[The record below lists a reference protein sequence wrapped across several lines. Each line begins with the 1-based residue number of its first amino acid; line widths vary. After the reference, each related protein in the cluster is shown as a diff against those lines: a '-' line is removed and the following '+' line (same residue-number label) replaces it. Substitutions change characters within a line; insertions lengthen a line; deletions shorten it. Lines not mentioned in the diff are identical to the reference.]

1 MILTLA
7 LQTLKARKG
16 GFAGTFVALLL
27 GAAVLSACG
36 ILLESGIR
44 AGSPAERYAAAD
56 AVVTGRQE
64 ATLTLKDLDG
74 STMKESQ
81 PLPERV
87 PLTASPADR
96 IRRAD
101 GVRTVIEDDGA
112 TVRPATTDGR
122 PVPGHDG
129 TAPEAHSW
137 STLPLGDF
145 RLTKGHAPRTAHEI
159 VLDTELAAR
168 AGTGPGDEI
177 RLMSTSAPR
186 TYTVTGLV
194 ALKDGRAPRRSVL
207 FLSDAGLRHLAP
219 SIYAFGVLATPGT
232 SPGQLADAIRASLGD
247 DRLAVHT
254 GDGRG
259 RAEFL
264 DVVVSGS
271 NLVVLAAAV
280 GGNVLLI
287 AVFVL
292 YATTSLSVRH
302 RRREIALLRA
312 IGTTP
317 GQLRRML
324 AAEAAATGPAAGVLG
339 CPLGLVLVYWLRD
352 RFAGHGIVPPDFA
365 LALSPLP
372 FLGAVLVTT
381 LTALVAALVS
391 ALRATRIRP
400 TEALGEAAVE
410 PSGLSRGRRITG
422 LVLLVIAAGAFVT
435 GLVQHADFL
444 TLVGLANSMVLLLVI
459 ATAVL
464 GPLLARTAVRLL
476 APPLARTGVT
486 GHLAAANTR
495 ANAGRLAGA
504 ITPLV
509 LAVSFAS
516 TVVFT
521 QTTAL
526 RESTDQVRSGLV
538 ADHVLTA
545 PNGVSPDLAVK
556 VRELKQVESATGL
569 VKSKVVAVGEM
580 MGAQDAVSLGA
591 QGVDPTALGTTLDL
605 HARDGDLTELS
616 PGTLALS
623 TTAASWLGL
632 GVGDTAG
639 LRLGDGTPF
648 HGKVIAVYTRGLGFA
663 DITLDHDLLLAHT
676 TQKTDASVLVRS
688 TPSAQGLTQ
697 ALSHVAAAYPGTV
710 LRDGLATD
718 DQLAEQRANAWVNY
732 LVVGVI
738 IAYTAITVVNS
749 LAMTTAARRREF
761 ALLRLSGTARRQV
774 VGMMR
779 RESAV
784 VVLSGVGLGTLLSA
798 FPLILVA
805 LALGGAPWPAVTAP
819 GCAAIAGVTAA
830 LAVAGTMVPVR
841 VLLRIRPVEAIGA
854 GE

>member
-1 MILTLA
+1 MLALA
-7 LQTLKARKG
+7 LQTLKSRAA
-16 GFAGTFVALLL
+16 GFAGTFLALLL

-44 AGSPAERYAAAD
+44 AGSPPERYAAAD
-56 AVVTGRQE
+56 VLVTGRQDLE
-64 ATLTLKDLDG
+64 LSLKDVDG
-74 STMKESQ
+74 SATKQSQ

-87 PLTASPADR
+87 PLRASLAER
-96 IRRAD
+96 IGKVP
-101 GVRTVIEDDGA
+101 GVLTVTEDDGA
-112 TVRPATTDGR
+112 TVRLATAAGR
-122 PVPGHDG
+122 PVPGRHG
-129 TAPEAHSW
+129 SAPQAHNW
-137 STLPLGDF
+137 SGLGLGDF
-145 RLTKGHAPRTAHEI
+145 RLSQGHAPRTAREA
-159 VLDTELAAR
+159 VLDAELAGR
-168 AGTGPGDEI
+168 AGVRPGDTV
-177 RLMSTSAPR
+177 RLMTASEPHA
-186 TYTVTGLV
+186 YTVTGLV
-194 ALKDGRAPRRSVL
+194 ALDDGRAPRQSVL
-207 FLSDAGLRHLAP
+207 FLTGPALRQLGSTA
-219 SIYAFGVLATPGT
+219 YAFGVQAAPGT
-232 SPGQLADAIRASLGD
+232 SPGRLADALRSALGD
-247 DRLAVHT
+247 DGLTVHT

-264 DVVVSGS
+264 DVAVSGS
-271 NLVVLAAAV
+271 DLTVLAGAV

-292 YATTSLSVRH
+292 YATSALSVRH

-324 AAEAAATGPAAGVLG
+324 AAEAAVTGLVAGLLG
-339 CPLGLVLVYWLRD
+339 CPLGLLLVHWLRD

-372 FLGAVLVTT
+372 FLAAVLVTV
-381 LTALVAALVS
+381 LTALVAVLIA
-391 ALRATRIRP
+391 AMRAGRIRP

-410 PSGLSRGRRITG
+410 PAGLSRGRRITG
-422 LVLLVIAAGAFVT
+422 GVLLALSAGVFVT

-444 TLVGLANSMVLLLVI
+444 TLVGLANSLVLLLVI
-459 ATAVL
+459 AGAVL

-476 APPLARTGVT
+476 APLLERTGVT
-486 GHLAAANTR
+486 GHLAAANSR

-504 ITPLV
+504 ITPLI

-526 RESTDQVRSGLV
+526 RESSEQIHAGLL

-545 PNGVSPDLAVK
+545 PAGVSPDLAAK
-556 VRELKQVESATGL
+556 ARDLGQVAAATGL
-569 VKSKVVAVGEM
+569 VKSKVVAAGEL
-580 MGAQDAVSLGA
+580 MGAQEAVSLSA
-591 QGVDPTALGTTLDL
+591 QGVDPRALTATLDL
-605 HARDGDLTELS
+605 RTREGDPSSLSRDTV
-616 PGTLALS
+616 AIS

-632 GVGDTAG
+632 GVGDTAR
-639 LRLGDGTPF
+639 LHLGDGTPF
-648 HGKVIAVYTRGLGFA
+648 RGRVIAVYGRGLGFA

-676 TQKTDASVLVRS
+676 TQKADTSVLVRAA
-688 TPSAQGLTQ
+688 PRAHGLSR
-697 ALSHVAAAYPGTV
+697 ALTDLAAAYPGTTV
-710 LRDGLATD
+710 RSGLTAD

-774 VGMMR
+774 AGMMR

-784 VVLSGVGLGTLLSA
+784 VVLAGVGTGTLLSV
-798 FPLILVA
+798 FPLLLVA
-805 LALGGAPWPAVTAP
+805 LALGGAPWPAVPALGYTV
-819 GCAAIAGVTAA
+819 IAGALAA
-830 LAVAGTMVPVR
+830 LATVGVMVPTR
-841 VLLRIRPVEAIGA
+841 LLLRIRPVEAIGVR
-854 GE
+854 E

>member
-1 MILTLA
+1 MLTLA

-27 GAAVLSACG
+27 GAAVLCASG

-44 AGSPAERYAAAD
+44 AGSSAERYAAAD
-56 AVVTGRQE
+56 AIVTGRQDV
-64 ATLTLKDLDG
+64 TLTLKDLDG
-74 STMKESQ
+74 STLKETQ
-81 PLPERV
+81 PLPERA
-87 PLTASPADR
+87 PLNSSTADR
-96 IRRAD
+96 IRQID

-112 TVRPATTDGR
+112 TVRLATAEGQ
-122 PVPGHDG
+122 PVPGRHG
-129 TAPEAHSW
+129 TAPEAHNW
-137 STLPLGDF
+137 SGLGLGDF
-145 RLTKGHAPRTAHEI
+145 RLATGHAPRTAGEV
-159 VLDTELAAR
+159 VLDSELAGR
-168 AGTGPGDEI
+168 AGVRPGDEL
-177 RLMSTSAPR
+177 RLMTMSVPR
-186 TYTVTGLV
+186 TYTVAGLV
-194 ALKDGRAPRRSVL
+194 ALKDGRAPRHSVL
-207 FLSDAGLRHLAP
+207 FLSDAGLSQLTPTA
-219 SIYAFGVLATPGT
+219 YAFGVLATPDT
-232 SPGQLADAIRASLGD
+232 SPGQLADAIRFALDD

-254 GDGRG
+254 GEGRG

-317 GQLRRML
+317 GQVRRML
-324 AAEAAATGPAAGVLG
+324 AAEAAATGLVAGLLG
-339 CPLGLVLVYWLRD
+339 CPLGLVLVYWLRG
-352 RFAGHGIVPPDFA
+352 RFAGHGIVPPDFQ

-372 FLGAVLVTT
+372 FLGAVLATV
-381 LTALVAALVS
+381 LTALAAVLTA

-422 LVLLVIAAGAFVT
+422 GVLLALAAGVFVT
-435 GLVQHADFL
+435 GLAQHADFF
-444 TLVGLANSMVLLLVI
+444 TLVGLANSLVLLLVI
-459 ATAVL
+459 TTAVL
-464 GPLLARTAVRLL
+464 GPLLARAAVRLL
-476 APPLARTGVT
+476 APLLDRTGVP
-486 GHLAAANTR
+486 GYLAAANTR
-495 ANAGRLAGA
+495 ANVGRLAGA

-526 RESTDQVRSGLV
+526 RESSAQVRSGLV

-545 PNGVSPDLAVK
+545 PNGVSPDLAAK
-556 VRELKQVESATGL
+556 VGELKSVESATGL
-569 VKSKVVAVGEM
+569 VKSKVVAAGEM
-580 MGAQDAVSLGA
+580 MGAQEAVSLGA
-591 QGVDPTALGTTLDL
+591 QGVDPDALGATLDL
-605 HARDGDLTELS
+605 HTDKGDVKELS
-616 PGTLALS
+616 PGTVALS

-632 GVGDTAG
+632 GVGDTAR
-639 LRLGDGTPF
+639 LHLGDGTPF
-648 HGKVIAVYTRGLGFA
+648 RGKVIAVYSRGLGFA
-663 DITLDHDLLLAHT
+663 DVTMDHDLLLAHT
-676 TQKTDASVLVRS
+676 TQKADASVLVRAA
-688 TPSAQGLTQ
+688 PSAHGLAR
-697 ALSHVAAAYPGTV
+697 ALSRVAAAYPGTV
-710 LRDGLATD
+710 VRDGLAVD
-718 DQLAEQRANAWVNY
+718 DQLTEQRANAWVNY

-774 VGMMR
+774 TAMMR

-784 VVLSGVGLGTLLSA
+784 VVLAGVGLGTLLA
-798 FPLILVA
+798 VFPLILVA
-805 LALGGAPWPAVTAP
+805 LALGGAPWPAVPAL
-819 GCAAIAGVTAA
+819 GYLAIAGALAA
-830 LAVAGTMVPVR
+830 LATAGMMVPAR
-841 VLLRIRPVEAIGA
+841 LLLRIRPVEAIGVR
-854 GE
+854 E